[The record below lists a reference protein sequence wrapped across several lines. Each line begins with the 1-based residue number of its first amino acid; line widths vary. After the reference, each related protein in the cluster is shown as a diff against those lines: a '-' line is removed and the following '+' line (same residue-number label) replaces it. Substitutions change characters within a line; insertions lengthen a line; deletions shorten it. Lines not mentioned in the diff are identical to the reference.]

1 MNGFTKK
8 GFLNTIQIIMISKK
22 SIPPHKNPMD
32 ALPRIS
38 DINQEK
44 EMTKNNIK
52 NNKMKLVMNIRS
64 RMLSILEST
73 LMLVS
78 LKISTLV
85 SK

>member
-1 MNGFTKK
+1 MKGFTKK
-8 GFLNTIQIIMISKK
+8 GFLNTIQMNMISKK
-22 SIPPHKNPMD
+22 STPPHKNPKE

-38 DINQEK
+38 DINQEN

-52 NNKMKLVMNIRS
+52 NNSMKLVMNIRS

-73 LMLVS
+73 LMLVN
-78 LKISTLV
+78 LKISNRV

>member
-1 MNGFTKK
+1 
-8 GFLNTIQIIMISKK
+8 
-22 SIPPHKNPMD
+22 MD
-32 ALPRIS
+32 ALPRKS

-52 NNKMKLVMNIRS
+52 NSNMKLVMKIRS
-64 RMLSILEST
+64 RMLNILEIT

>member
-8 GFLNTIQIIMISKK
+8 GFLNIIQMNMITNK
-22 SIPPHKNPMD
+22 SIPPHKNPMG

-52 NNKMKLVMNIRS
+52 NSNMKLVMNIRS
-64 RMLSILEST
+64 RMLNILEST

-78 LKISTLV
+78 LKISNLV